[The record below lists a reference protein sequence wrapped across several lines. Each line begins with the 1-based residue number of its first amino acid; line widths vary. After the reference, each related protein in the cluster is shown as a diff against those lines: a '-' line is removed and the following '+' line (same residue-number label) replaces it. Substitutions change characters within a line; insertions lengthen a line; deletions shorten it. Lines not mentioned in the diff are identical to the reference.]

1 MAVFGRG
8 VDGGDRVVVEEG
20 EGNVSVTECS
30 ERHEATD
37 GEKRPREADSSDT
50 SEREEAVWGLR
61 G

>member
-1 MAVFGRG
+1 ME
-8 VDGGDRVVVEEG
+8 GG
-20 EGNVSVTECS
+20 GNVSVREHS

-50 SEREEAVWGLR
+50 PERERRRWGRR